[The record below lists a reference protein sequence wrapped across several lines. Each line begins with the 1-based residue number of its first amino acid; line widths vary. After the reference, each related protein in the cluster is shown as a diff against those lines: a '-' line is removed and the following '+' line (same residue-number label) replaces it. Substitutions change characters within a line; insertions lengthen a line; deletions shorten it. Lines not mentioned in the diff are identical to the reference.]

1 MKGLQEIALHD
12 SKWRSIALRITKN
25 EAHADD
31 IVQDMYLRL
40 ADKEEE
46 VTDYYITLTLKSIFI
61 DNYRKKVNKLN
72 YAGQLEQYREVEDN
86 ADDFEATD
94 KEQELLNKIDG
105 LSYTQKELLEESYD
119 RSLRDI
125 GDTYNINYV
134 YVHRQIKKA
143 VELVLGEDLHLY
155 KNSSLKY
162 LKTNK

>member
-94 KEQELLNKIDG
+94 KEQELLDKIDS